1 MQWGAHSKSNFVSDL
16 ATVECLLF
24 SGKEQGLREGILD
37 VYCRYKDSLTGSDVE
52 FQYVGHVNF
61 PKSVWGSWNN
71 HAVSLWLRSMCGKL
85 QLLRLQKLKLLHLVT
100 TSAWARIV
108 WYHRIPNKYQKFIC
122 GRIHKRTTMALPL
135 YVCDIA
141 WTSWVYGTQRGWTIK
156 TIKISIAERAQGSSV
171 LCKLWDAV
179 QHEEKSDSSTGKL
192 KLPSPA
198 KQCLN
203 TRRTLWDSQPTH
215 YIKKRP
221 DDRFLS
227 PERLF
232 SVRREW
238 MLHTAGELA
247 ERWKQRWPILRTLHE
262 DTGFF
267 TDWAW
272 KPNNSSK
279 TWEMR
284 LCSWS
289 IMEEK

>member
-1 MQWGAHSKSNFVSDL
+1 
-16 ATVECLLF
+16 
-24 SGKEQGLREGILD
+24 
-37 VYCRYKDSLTGSDVE
+37 
-52 FQYVGHVNF
+52 
-61 PKSVWGSWNN
+61 
-71 HAVSLWLRSMCGKL
+71 
-85 QLLRLQKLKLLHLVT
+85 
-100 TSAWARIV
+100 
-108 WYHRIPNKYQKFIC
+108 
-122 GRIHKRTTMALPL
+122 MALPL
-135 YVCDIA
+135 YLCDIV

-156 TIKISIAERAQGSSV
+156 TVKISIAERAQGSSV

-179 QHEEKSDSSTGKL
+179 QHEEKSDSSTDKL

-203 TRRTLWDSQPTH
+203 TRRTLWDSQLTH

-221 DDRFLS
+221 DDHFLS

-247 ERWKQRWPILRTLHE
+247 ERWKQRWPVLRTLHG

-267 TDWAW
+267 RNWAW

-279 TWEMR
+279 T
-284 LCSWS
+284 
-289 IMEEK
+289 